1 MMFPSV
7 RASIFHDR
15 SLDSTD
21 QATASHPNFSKYAK
35 LLSPGW
41 IPGRQVDNSDDQYS
55 TFRDN
60 VPYIAIVLILHPLL
74 RKVFE
79 AIYPLKDESSSR
91 PPSNEPSN
99 TALSLYASVEAR
111 MSRRVSFDLY
121 FGLAFL
127 CALNGFSA
135 PKVLM
140 ILYANYSLATRLP
153 KECVPAVTYIFN
165 IGILFA
171 NEFGKGYPY
180 SAIADFLLPWSAS
193 ASTGVNRKA
202 VKNWGS
208 FLDAYGGLVPRWE
221 ILFKM
226 TILRLISF
234 NMDYVWSL
242 DRGTASSIEVRPQ
255 SP

>member
-7 RASIFHDR
+7 RASTICEIVLAFAD
-15 SLDSTD
+15 LE
-21 QATASHPNFSKYAK
+21 AASHPNFSKYAK

-60 VPYIAIVLILHPLL
+60 VPYMAIVLILHPLL

-79 AIYPLKDESSSR
+79 AIYPLKDQSSSS
-91 PPSNEPSN
+91 PSSNEPGTSP
-99 TALSLYASVEAR
+99 YASADAR
-111 MSRRVSFDLY
+111 MTRRVTFDLY

-135 PKVLM
+135 PKVLI
-140 ILYANYSLATRLP
+140 ILYINFSLATQLP
-153 KECVPAVTYIFN
+153 RAYVPAATYIFN

-171 NEFGKGYPY
+171 NEFGRGYPY
-180 SAIADFLLPWSAS
+180 SDIAGFLHPWSDS
-193 ASTGVNRKA
+193 KTTGADVKA
-202 VKNWGS
+202 MKNWGS

-221 ILFKM
+221 ILFKI

-234 NMDYVWSL
+234 NMDYIWSL
-242 DRGTASSIEVRPQ
+242 DRGAASPVEVGLHLL
-255 SP
+255 

>member
-1 MMFPSV
+1 MFPRV
-7 RASIFHDR
+7 RASIFRDR
-15 SLDSTD
+15 LLGSTD

-60 VPYIAIVLILHPLL
+60 VPYMAIVLILHPLL

-79 AIYPLKDESSSR
+79 AIYPLNDQSPSR
-91 PPSNEPSN
+91 PPSIEPSN
-99 TALSLYASVEAR
+99 AALSPYTSAEAR

-140 ILYANYSLATRLP
+140 ILYVNYSLAMRLP
-153 KECVPAVTYIFN
+153 KEYVPAVTYIFN

-193 ASTGVNRKA
+193 ASTGVDQKA

-221 ILFKM
+221 ILFKI

-234 NMDYVWSL
+234 NMDYVWCL
-242 DRGTASSIEVRPQ
+242 DGGTASPIEVRPHG
-255 SP
+255 P

>member
-1 MMFPSV
+1 MFPSV
-7 RASIFHDR
+7 RAPIFCG
-15 SLDSTD
+15 LLLGSTD
-21 QATASHPNFSKYAK
+21 WKTASHPNFSKYSK

-60 VPYIAIVLILHPLL
+60 VPYMAIVLILHPLL
-74 RKVFE
+74 RRVFE
-79 AIYPLKDESSSR
+79 AIYPLKEQSSSIKPSDELSNAVS
-91 PPSNEPSN
+91 PP
-99 TALSLYASVEAR
+99 YASAEAR
-111 MSRRVSFDLY
+111 MARRVTFDLY

-140 ILYANYSLATRLP
+140 ILYTNYSLATRLP
-153 KECVPAVTYIFN
+153 KEYVPAATYILN

-180 SAIADFLLPWSAS
+180 SSIADFLLPWSSPTTTRADP
-193 ASTGVNRKA
+193 KA
-202 VKNWGS
+202 LKNWGS

-221 ILFKM
+221 ILFKI

-242 DRGTASSIEVRPQ
+242 DRGAASPVEVRLQ
-255 SP
+255 TR